1 MKHLRKY
8 NESMSDLAGDSYHRR
23 KEHMRTLEDMSLE
36 LLDENFNVQVSSEV
50 LSRDDKYIIVNIHK
64 KRGSQNRFDYS
75 EIKDVFLS
83 MVSYMESEGHSIRNI
98 EVSDKYVSNL
108 IPVELKK
115 EELYL
120 KFQLKIAG
128 RLDHMVDYP
137 IGQLI
142 IRFEE

>member
-1 MKHLRKY
+1 MFFYLW
-8 NESMSDLAGDSYHRR
+8 L
-23 KEHMRTLEDMSLE
+23 
-36 LLDENFNVQVSSEV
+36 V
-50 LSRDDKYIIVNIHK
+50 
-64 KRGSQNRFDYS
+64 
-75 EIKDVFLS
+75 
-83 MVSYMESEGHSIRNI
+83 MESEGHSIRNI